1 MPGTRVTIKDL
12 AKRMNLSVSTI
23 SRALHNNPSIGEETT
38 REVWKLA
45 KQLGYLPNSVASNLR
60 RRKTNMIGVIVP
72 RIDITFHSYVI
83 SGVEEIAYKMGYNVT
98 IYQSKDSLERE
109 VAITGILQ
117 TNMVDG
123 IIACLALETQNCSH
137 FTRFN
142 SLKVPLVFYD
152 RVSNDLEASKV
163 IIDDFDAAFRVTEHL
178 IITGCKKIAHIA
190 GCQTTSIFAS
200 RLEGYKA
207 ALLRYNIPF
216 DPNLVCCATDLSYE
230 EGSRC
235 TRKLLKLTE
244 IPDGIF
250 CANDYTA
257 IGAIQSIKKSNL
269 RIPEDIAVAGFSNYP
284 VSTIIE
290 PALTTIDD
298 RAFEMGK
305 TAARMLIRQIED
317 RDVNIASE
325 TVVIKTDLIVRESTK
340 RMVAGE
346 APKTPVKREK

>member
-1 MPGTRVTIKDL
+1 MPGARVTIKDL

-23 SRALHNNPSIGEETT
+23 SRALHNNPSIGAETT
-38 REVWKLA
+38 KEVWKLA
-45 KQLGYLPNSVASNLR
+45 KQLGYFPNSVASNLR

-83 SGVEEIAYKMGYNVT
+83 SGVEEVAYKLGYNVT
-98 IYQSKDSLERE
+98 IYQSRDSLERE
-109 VAITGILQ
+109 IAITSILQ
-117 TNMVDG
+117 TNMVAG
-123 IIACLALETQNCSH
+123 IIACLALETRNCNH
-137 FTRFN
+137 FSRFN

-163 IIDDFDAAFRVTEHL
+163 IIDDFDAASRVTQHL
-178 IITGCKKIAHIA
+178 IDTGCRKIAHIA

-207 ALLRYNIPF
+207 ALIRNNLPY
-216 DPNLVCCATDLSYE
+216 DPAMVYCTSNLTYE
-230 EGSRC
+230 EGAKGA
-235 TRKLLKLTE
+235 RKLLKLPE
-244 IPDGIF
+244 LPDGIF

-257 IGAIQSIKKSNL
+257 IGAIQVIKKANL
-269 RIPEDIAVAGFSNYP
+269 KIPDDIAVAGFSNYP

-305 TAARMLIRQIED
+305 TAARMLIRQIEE
-317 RDVNIASE
+317 RDANIASE
-325 TVVIKTDLIVRESTK
+325 TIVLKTDLIVREST
-340 RMVAGE
+340 R
-346 APKTPVKREK
+346 REQALHA

>member
-1 MPGTRVTIKDL
+1 MPGARVTIKDL

-23 SRALHNNPSIGEETT
+23 SRALHNHPSIGAETT
-38 REVWKLA
+38 REVWQLA
-45 KQLGYLPNSVASNLR
+45 KQLGYFPNSVASNLR

-98 IYQSKDSLERE
+98 IYQSRDSLERE
-109 VAITGILQ
+109 IAITSILQ
-117 TNMVDG
+117 TNMVAG

-137 FTRFN
+137 FSRFN
-142 SLKVPLVFYD
+142 SLRVPLVFYD

-163 IIDDFDAAFRVTEHL
+163 IIDDFDAASRVTQHL
-178 IITGCKKIAHIA
+178 IDTGCRKIAHIA

-207 ALLRYNIPF
+207 ALLRNNLAF
-216 DPNLVCCATDLSYE
+216 DPAMVYCTSNLTYE
-230 EGSRC
+230 EGAKGA
-235 TRKLLKLTE
+235 RKLLKLPE
-244 IPDGIF
+244 LPDGIF

-257 IGAIQSIKKSNL
+257 IGAIQAIKKANL
-269 RIPEDIAVAGFSNYP
+269 KIPDDIAVAGFSNYP

-305 TAARMLIRQIED
+305 TAARMLIRQIEE
-317 RDVNIASE
+317 RDANNASE
-325 TVVIKTDLIVRESTK
+325 TVVLRTDLIIREST
-340 RMVAGE
+340 RRE
-346 APKTPVKREK
+346 PVRP

>member
-23 SRALHNNPSIGEETT
+23 SRALHNHPSIGAETT

-45 KQLGYLPNSVASNLR
+45 KQLGYFPNSVASNLR

-83 SGVEEIAYKMGYNVT
+83 SGVEEVAYKLGYNVT
-98 IYQSKDSLERE
+98 IYQSRDSLERE
-109 VAITGILQ
+109 IAITTILQ
-117 TNMVDG
+117 TNMVAG

-137 FTRFN
+137 FSRFN

-163 IIDDFDAAFRVTEHL
+163 IIDDFDAAFRVTQHL
-178 IITGCKKIAHIA
+178 IDTGCRKIAHIA

-207 ALLRYNIPF
+207 ALLRNNLAF
-216 DPNLVCCATDLSYE
+216 DPAMVYCTSNLTYE
-230 EGSRC
+230 EGAKGA
-235 TRKLLKLTE
+235 RKLLKLPE
-244 IPDGIF
+244 LPDGIF

-257 IGAIQSIKKSNL
+257 IGAIQVIKKAEL
-269 RIPEDIAVAGFSNYP
+269 KIPDDIAVAGFSNYP

-305 TAARMLIRQIED
+305 TAARMLIRQIEE
-317 RDVNIASE
+317 RDANIASE
-325 TVVIKTDLIVRESTK
+325 TIVLRTDLIVREST
-340 RMVAGE
+340 R
-346 APKTPVKREK
+346 REPARP

>member
-23 SRALHNNPSIGEETT
+23 SRALHNHPSIGAETT
-38 REVWKLA
+38 REVWQLA
-45 KQLGYLPNSVASNLR
+45 KQLGYFPNSVASNLR

-83 SGVEEIAYKMGYNVT
+83 SGVEEVAYKLGYNVT
-98 IYQSKDSLERE
+98 IYQSRDSLERE
-109 VAITGILQ
+109 IAITSILQ
-117 TNMVDG
+117 TNMVAG
-123 IIACLALETQNCSH
+123 IIACLALETQNCNH
-137 FTRFN
+137 FSRFN
-142 SLKVPLVFYD
+142 SLRVPLVFYD

-163 IIDDFDAAFRVTEHL
+163 IIDDFDAASRVTQHL
-178 IITGCKKIAHIA
+178 IDTGCRKIAHIA

-207 ALLRYNIPF
+207 ALLRNNLVF
-216 DPNLVCCATDLSYE
+216 DPAMVYCTTNLTYE
-230 EGSRC
+230 EGAKGA
-235 TRKLLKLTE
+235 RKLLKLPE
-244 IPDGIF
+244 LPDGIF

-257 IGAIQSIKKSNL
+257 IGAIQAIKKANL
-269 RIPEDIAVAGFSNYP
+269 RIPDDIAVAGFSNYP

-305 TAARMLIRQIED
+305 TAARMLIRQIEE
-317 RDVNIASE
+317 RDANIASE
-325 TVVIKTDLIVRESTK
+325 TIVLKTDLIIREST
-340 RMVAGE
+340 RRE
-346 APKTPVKREK
+346 PVRP

>member
-1 MPGTRVTIKDL
+1 MPGARVTIKDL

-23 SRALHNNPSIGEETT
+23 SRALHNHPSIGAETT
-38 REVWKLA
+38 REVWTLA
-45 KQLGYLPNSVASNLR
+45 KQLGYFPNSVASNLR

-83 SGVEEIAYKMGYNVT
+83 SGVEEVAYKLGYNVT
-98 IYQSKDSLERE
+98 IYQSRDSLERE
-109 VAITGILQ
+109 IAITSILQ
-117 TNMVDG
+117 TNMVAG

-137 FTRFN
+137 FSRFN

-163 IIDDFDAAFRVTEHL
+163 IIDDFDAASRVTQHL
-178 IITGCKKIAHIA
+178 IDIGCRKIAHIA

-200 RLEGYKA
+200 RFEGYKA
-207 ALLRYNIPF
+207 ALLRNNLPF
-216 DPNLVCCATDLSYE
+216 DPAMVYCTSNLTYE
-230 EGSRC
+230 EGAKGA
-235 TRKLLKLTE
+235 RKLLKLPE
-244 IPDGIF
+244 LPDGIF

-257 IGAIQSIKKSNL
+257 IGAMQVIKKADL
-269 RIPEDIAVAGFSNYP
+269 KIPEDIAVAGFSNYP

-305 TAARMLIRQIED
+305 TAARMLIRQIEE
-317 RDVNIASE
+317 RDANIASE
-325 TVVIKTDLIVRESTK
+325 TIVLRTDLIVREST
-340 RMVAGE
+340 M
-346 APKTPVKREK
+346 REPARPSDRPPSPL

>member
-23 SRALHNNPSIGEETT
+23 SRALHNHPSIGAETT
-38 REVWKLA
+38 KEVWKLA
-45 KQLGYLPNSVASNLR
+45 KQLGYFPNSVASNLR

-83 SGVEEIAYKMGYNVT
+83 SGVEEVAYRLGYNVT
-98 IYQSKDSLERE
+98 IYQSRDSLERE
-109 VAITGILQ
+109 IAITTILQ
-117 TNMVDG
+117 TNMVAG
-123 IIACLALETQNCSH
+123 IIACLALETQSCSH
-137 FTRFN
+137 FSRFN

-163 IIDDFDAAFRVTEHL
+163 IIDDFDAASRVTQHL
-178 IITGCKKIAHIA
+178 IDTGCRKIAHIA

-207 ALLRYNIPF
+207 ALLRNNLVF
-216 DPNLVCCATDLSYE
+216 DPAMVYCTTNLTYE
-230 EGSRC
+230 EGAKGA
-235 TRKLLKLTE
+235 RKLLKLPE
-244 IPDGIF
+244 LPDGIF

-257 IGAIQSIKKSNL
+257 IGAIQAIKKANL
-269 RIPEDIAVAGFSNYP
+269 RIPDDIAVAGFSNYP

-305 TAARMLIRQIED
+305 TAARMLIRQIEE
-317 RDVNIASE
+317 RDANIASE
-325 TVVIKTDLIVRESTK
+325 TIVLKTDLIIREST
-340 RMVAGE
+340 RRE
-346 APKTPVKREK
+346 PVRP

>member
-1 MPGTRVTIKDL
+1 MPGARVTIKDL

-23 SRALHNNPSIGEETT
+23 SRALHNNPSIGAETT
-38 REVWKLA
+38 KEVWKLA
-45 KQLGYLPNSVASNLR
+45 KQLGYFPNSVASNLR

-83 SGVEEIAYKMGYNVT
+83 SGVEEVAYKLGYNVT
-98 IYQSKDSLERE
+98 IYQSRDSLERE
-109 VAITGILQ
+109 IAITSILQ
-117 TNMVDG
+117 TNMVAG
-123 IIACLALETQNCSH
+123 IIACLALETRNCNH
-137 FTRFN
+137 FSRFN

-163 IIDDFDAAFRVTEHL
+163 IIDDFDAASRVTQHL
-178 IITGCKKIAHIA
+178 IDTGCRKIAHIA

-207 ALLRYNIPF
+207 ALIRNNLPY
-216 DPNLVCCATDLSYE
+216 DPAMVYCTSNLTYE
-230 EGSRC
+230 EGAKGA
-235 TRKLLKLTE
+235 RKLLKLPE
-244 IPDGIF
+244 LPDGIF

-257 IGAIQSIKKSNL
+257 IGAIQVIKKANL
-269 RIPEDIAVAGFSNYP
+269 KIPDDIAVAGFSNYP

-305 TAARMLIRQIED
+305 TAARMLIRQIEE
-317 RDVNIASE
+317 RDANIASE
-325 TVVIKTDLIVRESTK
+325 TIVLKTDLIVREST
-340 RMVAGE
+340 R
-346 APKTPVKREK
+346 REQALHT

>member
-1 MPGTRVTIKDL
+1 MPGARVTIKDL

-23 SRALHNNPSIGEETT
+23 SRALHNHPSIGAETT
-38 REVWKLA
+38 REVWQLA
-45 KQLGYLPNSVASNLR
+45 KQLGYFPNSVASNLR

-98 IYQSKDSLERE
+98 IYQSRDSLERE
-109 VAITGILQ
+109 IAITSILQ
-117 TNMVDG
+117 TNMVAG

-137 FTRFN
+137 FSRFN
-142 SLKVPLVFYD
+142 SLRVPLVFYD

-163 IIDDFDAAFRVTEHL
+163 IIDDFDAASRVTQHL
-178 IITGCKKIAHIA
+178 IDTGCRKIAHIA

-207 ALLRYNIPF
+207 ALLRNNLAF
-216 DPNLVCCATDLSYE
+216 DPAMVYCTSNLTYE
-230 EGSRC
+230 EGAKGA
-235 TRKLLKLTE
+235 RKLLKLPE
-244 IPDGIF
+244 LPDGIF

-257 IGAIQSIKKSNL
+257 IGAIQAIKKANL
-269 RIPEDIAVAGFSNYP
+269 KIPDDIAVAGFSNYP

-305 TAARMLIRQIED
+305 TAARMLIRQIEE
-317 RDVNIASE
+317 RDANIASE
-325 TVVIKTDLIVRESTK
+325 TVVLRTDLIIREST
-340 RMVAGE
+340 RRE
-346 APKTPVKREK
+346 PVRP

>member
-1 MPGTRVTIKDL
+1 MPGARVTIKDL

-23 SRALHNNPSIGEETT
+23 SRALHNHPSIGAETT
-38 REVWKLA
+38 KEVWKLA
-45 KQLGYLPNSVASNLR
+45 KQLGYFPNSVASNLR

-83 SGVEEIAYKMGYNVT
+83 SGVEEVAYKLGYNVT
-98 IYQSKDSLERE
+98 IYQSRDSLERE
-109 VAITGILQ
+109 IAITTILQ
-117 TNMVDG
+117 TNMVAG
-123 IIACLALETQNCSH
+123 IIACLALETRSCSH
-137 FTRFN
+137 FSRFN

-163 IIDDFDAAFRVTEHL
+163 IIDDFDAASRVTQHL
-178 IITGCKKIAHIA
+178 IDTGCRKIAHIA

-207 ALLRYNIPF
+207 ALLRNNLPF
-216 DPNLVCCATDLSYE
+216 DPAMVYCTSNLTYE
-230 EGSRC
+230 EGAKGA
-235 TRKLLKLTE
+235 RKLLKLPDL
-244 IPDGIF
+244 PDGIF

-257 IGAIQSIKKSNL
+257 IGAIQVIKKAEL
-269 RIPEDIAVAGFSNYP
+269 KIPEDIAVAGFSNYP

-305 TAARMLIRQIED
+305 TAARMLIRQIEE
-317 RDVNIASE
+317 RDANIASE
-325 TVVIKTDLIVRESTK
+325 TIVLRTDLIVREST
-340 RMVAGE
+340 R
-346 APKTPVKREK
+346 REPARP